1 MKRSGI
7 VILSIVLMAF
17 ASTAQ
22 ATTYNVGPGQTY
34 TSIGDVPLE
43 SLVGGD
49 VVNIYYKATPY
60 YEKFCL
66 SPNASPANP
75 VTIHGVPDGSGNLPV
90 LDGQNATTRL
100 ALDYAGDER
109 SVIHIGATAIP
120 NNQTAKGLVIE
131 NLDIKSGRTPYT
143 YTDDSGTVKSYLTNA
158 ASVRIVDADGV
169 ILRNCIIRDSHNG
182 IITSPTTLNFTFEN
196 CYIWGNGRSAS
207 TTEHNVYSETK
218 YITAQYNHF
227 GPPLSGSSGNNF
239 KDRSA
244 GTICRYNWI
253 EDGSRQLD
261 LVDATTADIRGD
273 AKYGKDFVYGNILY
287 EKTAFV
293 NNQIVHYGGDSGTT
307 AYYRPGPLHFYNN
320 TVVSLRTDGTAL
332 FRPQDD
338 EVIECYNNI
347 VNTPNGGLQIN
358 AVTNGTI
365 TYYYNWLQ
373 SGYDGSNATNGGN
386 NITGTAPGFVDFANE
401 DFSITSTSACRDM
414 GMALPAAVLPDNNVT
429 MQYVKHQ
436 DGESRPSD
444 GTFDIGA
451 YEYDSGVIPDLNITT
466 TSMPDGR
473 VGTAYSQQL
482 QATGGVTPY
491 TWSLSSGTL
500 PSGLSL
506 SSGGLVSGT
515 PTVSGTSYFIVR
527 VADSQG
533 PADTDTQSLS
543 IVVWA
548 DLNIT
553 TTSLPNAK
561 KGTAYSQTLQATGG
575 KTPYTW
581 SIVSG
586 SLPSGLSLN
595 ASTGVISGTPRR
607 TGTSNFTVRCTDSQ
621 SPADTDDQALSITV
635 TT

>member
-1 MKRSGI
+1 MNGSRTMI
-7 VILSIVLMAF
+7 AVLALAAF
-17 ASTAQ
+17 AAAAQ

-34 TSIGDVPLE
+34 TNIGDVPLE
-43 SLVGGD
+43 NLVGGD
-49 VVNIYYKATPY
+49 VVNIYYRAAPY

-66 SPNASPANP
+66 SPNASPSNP

-143 YTDDSGTVKSYLTNA
+143 YTCDAGTTKSYLTNA
-158 ASVRIVDADGV
+158 ASIRIVDCDGV
-169 ILRNCIIRDSHNG
+169 VIRNCVIRDSHNG
-182 IITSPTTLNFTFEN
+182 LITSPTTINITFEN
-196 CYIWGNGRSAS
+196 CYIWGNGRSGS
-207 TTEHNVYSETK
+207 VTEHNVYTETK

-227 GPPLSGSSGNNF
+227 GSPLVGSTGNNF

-261 LVDATTADIRGD
+261 LVDATTTDLRGD
-273 AKYGKDFVYGNILY
+273 PKYGKDFVYGNVLY
-287 EKTAFV
+287 EKTAFG

-307 AYYRPGPLHFYNN
+307 SYYRPGPLHFYNN
-320 TVVSLRTDGTAL
+320 TVVSLLTGGTAL

-338 EVIECYNNI
+338 EVIEGYNNI
-347 VNTPNGGLQIN
+347 VHTPNGGLQIN
-358 AVTNGTI
+358 AVTNGTV

-373 SGYDGSNATNGGN
+373 TGYNGTGAIDGGN
-386 NITGTAPGFVDFANE
+386 NITGTAPGFVSLGSE
-401 DFSITSTSACRDM
+401 DFHLTSGSACRDA
-414 GMALPAAVLPDNNVT
+414 GMALPSAVLPDNNVT

-436 DGESRPSD
+436 DSEARPSD
-444 GTFDIGA
+444 STFDIGA

-473 VGTAYSQQL
+473 VATAYSQQI

-491 TWSLSSGTL
+491 SWSLYSGAL

-515 PTVSGTSYFIVR
+515 PTASGTSYFTVQ
-527 VADSQG
+527 VQDSQNPADS
-533 PADTDTQSLS
+533 DTQALS
-543 IVVWA
+543 IVVYS

-553 TTSLPNAK
+553 TTSLPNGK
-561 KGTAYSQTLQATGG
+561 KGQAYSQTLQATGG

-581 SIVSG
+581 SKISG
-586 SLPSGLSLN
+586 SLPNGLSLN
-595 ASTGVISGTPRR
+595 TSTGVISGTPRKA
-607 TGTSNFTVRCTDSQ
+607 GTSNFTVRCTDSQ
-621 SPADTDDQALSITV
+621 SPADTDDQALSIVITP
-635 TT
+635 